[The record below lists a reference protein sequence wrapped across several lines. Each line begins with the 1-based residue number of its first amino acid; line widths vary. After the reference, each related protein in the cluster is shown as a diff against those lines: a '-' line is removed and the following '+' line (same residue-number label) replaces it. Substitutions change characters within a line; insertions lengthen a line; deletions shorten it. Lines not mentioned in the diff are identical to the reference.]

1 MHEYGIL
8 IGQID
13 IDSILLSDK
22 TPNAVPRICK
32 FDFAQILF
40 PGNNIKDYGPDQ
52 QLGPVL
58 YWAPEVCLEQPY
70 D

>member
-1 MHEYGIL
+1 V

-13 IDSILLSDK
+13 IDSILMSDK
-22 TPNAVPRICK
+22 TDNQVPRICK
-32 FDFAQILF
+32 FDYAQILY
-40 PGNNIKDYGPDQ
+40 PGNTIKDYSSDV

-58 YWAPEVCLEQPY
+58 YWAPEVCM